1 MLSES
6 REHEERLALGSGAVG
21 NSFPFF
27 FFFTF
32 IFLVSLISL
41 QSVKV
46 VPFSWGEK
54 PVSIPKSLH
63 LSQKVKKSGLSPCES
78 PLCHLP
84 GPPGL
89 DPTEAALRGPC
100 CWPRRRLPRSPS
112 GSGLGALPSHR
123 GSLPHSLS
131 AHRLGANAVFKESPK
146 FTKRS
151 ILCQRQEGGG
161 LYS

>member
-21 NSFPFF
+21 NSFPVF

-89 DPTEAALRGPC
+89 DPTEAALRGPSP
-100 CWPRRRLPRSPS
+100 PRPL
-112 GSGLGALPSHR
+112 LLALPPPPAQPLRVRSR
-123 GSLPHSLS
+123 GSALTQGLS
-131 AHRLGANAVFKESPK
+131 ASFSVS
-146 FTKRS
+146 TSSRS
-151 ILCQRQEGGG
+151 
-161 LYS
+161 

>member
-1 MLSES
+1 MFSES

-21 NSFPFF
+21 NSFPF

-63 LSQKVKKSGLSPCES
+63 LSQKVKK
-78 PLCHLP
+78 
-84 GPPGL
+84 
-89 DPTEAALRGPC
+89 
-100 CWPRRRLPRSPS
+100 
-112 GSGLGALPSHR
+112 
-123 GSLPHSLS
+123 
-131 AHRLGANAVFKESPK
+131 
-146 FTKRS
+146 
-151 ILCQRQEGGG
+151 
-161 LYS
+161 